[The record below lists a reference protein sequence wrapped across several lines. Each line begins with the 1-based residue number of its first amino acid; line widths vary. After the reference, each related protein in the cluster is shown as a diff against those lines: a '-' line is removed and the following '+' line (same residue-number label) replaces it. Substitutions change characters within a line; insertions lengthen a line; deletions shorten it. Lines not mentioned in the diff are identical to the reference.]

1 MLINVFQVRGFL
13 LNFGVYYAT
22 RAALGLT
29 FEWRSVDSLG
39 LCCKRTHVIRSSFP
53 VFPPT
58 PFLPRMKMTIKK
70 KCILPIQF

>member
-1 MLINVFQVRGFL
+1 MFAFFNVLCSRADAIPCDMLINVLQVRGFL

-39 LCCKRTHVIRSSFP
+39 F
-53 VFPPT
+53 
-58 PFLPRMKMTIKK
+58 
-70 KCILPIQF
+70 